1 MSAEEKE
8 KLGTEEQEYDRDSEL
23 GPKMSFIEHLEEL
36 RYRIIVSVITFA
48 AVFVVVYATPIID
61 TVAYNFTKPLEKA
74 LEGFGKIQYTHMA
87 EGFFFQ
93 LKIAALTALFV
104 SLPMI
109 FYQFW
114 AFVAPGLYKKEKIY
128 MGPLIL
134 SSTLFFVGGAAFFFL
149 VVFPI
154 VSEFF
159 TSFARPENV
168 EFNPK
173 YSELFT
179 FVMMLI
185 IAFGVVFELPL
196 VVFVLAR
203 LRIVND
209 RFLRKNRKYALLI
222 IVVLG
227 AFFTPPD
234 VVSQMF
240 LVVPMLVLY
249 EISVII
255 AKIFGP
261 SPPKTEEEKPAEE
274 EKR

>member
-1 MSAEEKE
+1 MSTEQREEPGQNEEKS
-8 KLGTEEQEYDRDSEL
+8 DRQKEL

-36 RYRIIVSVITFA
+36 RYRIIVSFITFA
-48 AVFVVVYATPIID
+48 AVFVVIYASPIKE
-61 TVAYNFTKPLEKA
+61 TVSHNFTKPLEGA

-93 LKIAALTALFV
+93 LKIAALAALFV
-104 SLPMI
+104 SLPML

-149 VVFPI
+149 VVFPV

-159 TSFARPENV
+159 TGFAKPENV

-185 IAFGVVFELPL
+185 IAFGVVFEMPL

-203 LRIVND
+203 LRILSA
-209 RFLRKNRKYALLI
+209 RFLRKNRKYALLV
-222 IVVLG
+222 IVLLG

-240 LVVPMLVLY
+240 LVVPMLLLY
-249 EISVII
+249 ELSVLV
-255 AKIFGP
+255 AWIFGP
-261 SPPKTEEEKPAEE
+261 STKKPTEEEAADTGS
-274 EKR
+274 

>member
-1 MSAEEKE
+1 MNAEEKKTSDKE
-8 KLGTEEQEYDRDSEL
+8 KQKADREEEL

-36 RYRIIVSVITFA
+36 RYRIIVSFITFI
-48 AVFVVVYATPIID
+48 AVFVVIYASPIKD
-61 TVAYNFTKPLEKA
+61 TVSYYFTRPLEEA

-114 AFVAPGLYKKEKIY
+114 AFVAPGLYKKERIY

-149 VVFPI
+149 VVFPT

-159 TSFARPENV
+159 TGFARPENV

-179 FVMMLI
+179 FVMLLV
-185 IAFGVVFELPL
+185 IAFGVVFEMPL

-203 LRIVND
+203 LRIISD
-209 RFLRKNRKYALLI
+209 RFLRKNRKYALII

-240 LVVPMLVLY
+240 LVVPMVVLY
-249 EISVII
+249 EFSVLV
-255 AKIFGP
+255 AWIFGP
-261 SPPKTEEEKPAEE
+261 SKKPREKTASEAES
-274 EKR
+274 